1 VAAAVAARIGGHA
14 CAGLCHCT
22 EADICCTADA
32 TTGPCRPTSI
42 RRHPQASER
51 TKLMHQHRTPLVPE
65 TIGLAT
71 RIQRRRDFTAHLSGY
86 FTGAALLGVVAAVAP
101 RTRAGVAI
109 TMLTWATALSF
120 QHFRYVLRGPVTG
133 EDVAAE
139 GSRLR
144 RAA

>member
-1 VAAAVAARIGGHA
+1 
-14 CAGLCHCT
+14 
-22 EADICCTADA
+22 
-32 TTGPCRPTSI
+32 
-42 RRHPQASER
+42 
-51 TKLMHQHRTPLVPE
+51 MHQHRTPLVPE

-86 FTGAALLGVVAAVAP
+86 FAGAALLGVVAAP